1 MGSLGPGPRAPSRR
15 CVDGESSVTVA
26 TLPEAQAARPQASAA
41 AQQGRILFYLIAL
54 LLLLGFGAPTGSGLI
69 GLPLKFILKNK
80 LHLKAH
86 EMATFT
92 LAAGVPTYLAF
103 LFGFARDTFNPFGM
117 RDRGFLILFGG
128 ICAGVYLL
136 FALAPVE
143 AESLLL
149 ANLILGAV
157 FLFVIS
163 AERGLI
169 SQIGQ
174 QKQMTGQVSA
184 ARGIFVALPA
194 IVAILAGGALSDL
207 LEGASAVTA
216 AHILFL
222 TGAAVMAS
230 VVLFGFWRPA
240 SVFDHLTDDRPPGA
254 SRLADIK
261 RLARH
266 WPIYPALLI
275 WLMWEFSPG
284 GDTPL
289 MYYFQ
294 NTLGARD
301 SQWGEWHAVVYADF
315 IPTYLAFG
323 LLCRRFPLR
332 TLLVWGTLLG
342 IPQYVPFLFVHSIPG
357 AFVAA
362 IVVGLTGGIASAAY
376 TDLMIRSCPRG
387 LQGTMLMMSVSLSA
401 IVHAVGNVLGT
412 NLYERFGGFTAC
424 VIAITTVYAL
434 ILPALRFVP
443 KRLTATADGQAPEVA
458 FGADQGSARRDLHTV
473 SPATDR

>member
-1 MGSLGPGPRAPSRR
+1 
-15 CVDGESSVTVA
+15 VTA
-26 TLPEAQAARPQASAA
+26 AALPEAARASSPSSGAAR
-41 AQQGRILFYLIAL
+41 QGRILFYLIAL
-54 LLLLGFGAPTGSGLI
+54 LLLLGFGAPTGAGLI

-128 ICAGVYLL
+128 ICAGVYIL
-136 FALAPVE
+136 FALLPVE

-157 FLFVIS
+157 FLFVLS

-174 QKQMTGQVSA
+174 QQQMTGQVSA
-184 ARGIFVALPA
+184 ARGVFVALPA
-194 IVAILAGGALSDL
+194 IVAILAGGVLSDL
-207 LEGASAVTA
+207 LERVNAVA
-216 AHILFL
+216 ATHILFL

-254 SRLADIK
+254 SRLGDIK

-294 NTLGARD
+294 NTLGGKD
-301 SQWGEWHAVVYADF
+301 SQWGQFHALVFMAA
-315 IPTYLAFG
+315 IPTYFAFG
-323 LLCRRFPLR
+323 VLCRRFPLKN
-332 TLLVWGTLLG
+332 LLVWGTLSG
-342 IPQYVPFLFVHSIPG
+342 IPQYVPFLFVHSIAD
-357 AFVAA
+357 AFIAA
-362 IVVGLTGGIASAAY
+362 VVVGLTAGIASAAY

-401 IVHAVGNVLGT
+401 IIHALGNVLGT
-412 NLYERFGGFTAC
+412 TLYERFGGSTIC
-424 VIAITTVYAL
+424 VIAITIVYAL
-434 ILPALRFVP
+434 ILPVLRFVP
-443 KRLTATADGQAPEVA
+443 KHLTATADGQAPEVA
-458 FGADQGSARRDLHTV
+458 FGAE
-473 SPATDR
+473 